1 MPIQEKDLGKY
12 KRPAIYI
19 EEIDNSIVEL
29 PAQDVLI
36 NLVPG
41 FSRRGPFNRPI
52 YVDNTVDFERI
63 FGQIDRQLENKG
75 SFFHRTCIKM
85 LETGPIWALNLLSTV
100 PERDVLNYVS
110 ISTTSKYSNSSLTN
124 QYTAPFERFFN
135 RQDFWVRD
143 DESFL
148 DVVNDPSSDTERLLH
163 LTNMG
168 ERKIT
173 VFLFKSDVTGFDVTA
188 REWYNGDDNVPH
200 YIHPMSFISDYMVSV
215 LILSGNWSNYNE
227 LSRDT
232 TWSRYFNTDG
242 LIIETLQDFV
252 NERNVNV
259 LGSYDVS
266 LIPNFRD
273 LNNRDL
279 YIKTVINNNTD
290 RTSLFC
296 AYNEDL
302 LLDNDNLT
310 DLIDIIGNTVV
321 GLDPD
326 DNIESINF
334 LSYQQDIK
342 ETKNYPLV
350 TLDSPNNV
358 FGNFSGP
365 NDTTHEWNNWTQYG
379 ITYDSFDTTELVATF
394 NTSSSNYII
403 NGVNYEIDDPT
414 VNVEFEDVSEGYQR
428 NDVIYL
434 DSSGFSVM
442 KGIETLS
449 GTTVS
454 NRSITFDNENVIILG
469 TLLLTNDGGT
479 ILTPTYDIITGNDD
493 VINIDTLTGST
504 TSNGDY
510 LELIFTGTSG
520 NTIQDNEYLKL
531 RSLKVYEEIQERLSE
546 DKAVII
552 KYDGS
557 EKTYINN
564 NWTISNTN
572 LSSDDYRIRFWL
584 DNPEEYTNFGTGD
597 NEILLYFS
605 DIQFKLTVG
614 ENSAVSTT
622 TLSSDGIIGKDS
634 DFYQDFYN
642 GEINTNDYI
651 QDGTERKVITMYID
665 DNDDITLNIEGQIT
679 DLSDGFNVVSDIR
692 NWKQTVE
699 IADYIGDDI
708 DNIVAIK
715 IDRDRYSEVRRGSYL
730 ESNYDEDV
738 TNDRRLVRVI
748 NVVNESDTD
757 LKILYT
763 DGPILIKSATD
774 NLEDKENM
782 YTTTYPAIYNY
793 ATTLKAISLK
803 PFV

>member
-252 NERNVNV
+252 NERGVNV

-279 YIKTVINNNTD
+279 YIKTVINNNT
-290 RTSLFC
+290 
-296 AYNEDL
+296 
-302 LLDNDNLT
+302 
-310 DLIDIIGNTVV
+310 
-321 GLDPD
+321 
-326 DNIESINF
+326 
-334 LSYQQDIK
+334 
-342 ETKNYPLV
+342 
-350 TLDSPNNV
+350 
-358 FGNFSGP
+358 
-365 NDTTHEWNNWTQYG
+365 
-379 ITYDSFDTTELVATF
+379 
-394 NTSSSNYII
+394 
-403 NGVNYEIDDPT
+403 
-414 VNVEFEDVSEGYQR
+414 
-428 NDVIYL
+428 
-434 DSSGFSVM
+434 
-442 KGIETLS
+442 
-449 GTTVS
+449 
-454 NRSITFDNENVIILG
+454 
-469 TLLLTNDGGT
+469 
-479 ILTPTYDIITGNDD
+479 
-493 VINIDTLTGST
+493 
-504 TSNGDY
+504 
-510 LELIFTGTSG
+510 
-520 NTIQDNEYLKL
+520 
-531 RSLKVYEEIQERLSE
+531 
-546 DKAVII
+546 
-552 KYDGS
+552 
-557 EKTYINN
+557 
-564 NWTISNTN
+564 
-572 LSSDDYRIRFWL
+572 
-584 DNPEEYTNFGTGD
+584 
-597 NEILLYFS
+597 
-605 DIQFKLTVG
+605 
-614 ENSAVSTT
+614 
-622 TLSSDGIIGKDS
+622 
-634 DFYQDFYN
+634 
-642 GEINTNDYI
+642 
-651 QDGTERKVITMYID
+651 
-665 DNDDITLNIEGQIT
+665 
-679 DLSDGFNVVSDIR
+679 
-692 NWKQTVE
+692 
-699 IADYIGDDI
+699 
-708 DNIVAIK
+708 
-715 IDRDRYSEVRRGSYL
+715 
-730 ESNYDEDV
+730 
-738 TNDRRLVRVI
+738 
-748 NVVNESDTD
+748 
-757 LKILYT
+757 
-763 DGPILIKSATD
+763 
-774 NLEDKENM
+774 
-782 YTTTYPAIYNY
+782 
-793 ATTLKAISLK
+793 
-803 PFV
+803 